1 MRVGI
6 TGVRGFIG
14 SAVAHH
20 LRDRQIEVVE
30 LDSLL
35 RGREQVIPPEELDWV
50 LHFAAITSIADA
62 FKKPGF
68 IYHNNIEATLKA
80 LDTAIMTQSMFL
92 YMSSYVY
99 GHPRYLPI
107 DERHPTEAL
116 NPYMGSKL
124 AGEIISKQLCAQH
137 EIPYII
143 LRGFNIY
150 GDSHHKG
157 RLISDML
164 EAACQQRPIMVN
176 DPIPMRDYLYIN
188 DFLSLV
194 EKIVDTSPVPSG
206 IYNVGYGEA
215 YANIDV
221 AKLFC
226 KLIHENYPLEV
237 GATSRRNDVK
247 EIYAD
252 RGLVSQTFSWEP
264 QYSLELGF
272 NDLLQTIKMKGK

>member
-1 MRVGI
+1 VKVGI

-14 SAVAHH
+14 SRVVHR
-20 LRDRQIEVVE
+20 LRERQVEVVA

-35 RGREQVIPPEELDWV
+35 RGSEQIHPPGRLDWV
-50 LHFAAITSIADA
+50 LHFAAITSINDA
-62 FKKPGF
+62 FNKPGF
-68 IYHNNIEATLKA
+68 IYSNNLEATLKA
-80 LDTAIMTQSMFL
+80 LETAILTRSCFL

-116 NPYMGSKL
+116 NPYIGSKL
-124 AGEIISKQLCAQH
+124 AGEIISNQLCTQY
-137 EIPYII
+137 EIPCII

-164 EAACQQRPIMVN
+164 EAVRQKRPIMLN
-176 DPIPMRDYLYIN
+176 DPMPMRDYLYIN

-221 AKLFC
+221 ARLFC
-226 KLIHENYPLEV
+226 KLIREDYPLEV
-237 GATSRRNDVK
+237 GATPRRNDVK
-247 EIYAD
+247 VICAD

-272 NDLLQTIKMKGK
+272 KDLLQTIETKGK

>member
-1 MRVGI
+1 MKVGI
-6 TGVRGFIG
+6 TGIRGFIG
-14 SAVAHH
+14 SIVARR
-20 LRDRQIEVVE
+20 LRERQAEVVS

-35 RGREQVIPPEELDWV
+35 QGSEQIHPPGRLDWV
-50 LHFAAITSIADA
+50 LHFAAITSIDDA
-62 FKKPGF
+62 FNKPGF
-68 IYHNNIEATLKA
+68 IYRNNIEATLKA
-80 LDTAIMTQSMFL
+80 LETAIMTQSRFL

-124 AGEIISKQLCAQH
+124 AGEIISNQLCTQY
-137 EIPYII
+137 EIPCII

-157 RLISDML
+157 RLTSDML
-164 EAACQQRPIMVN
+164 EAFRQNRPVMVN

-188 DFLSLV
+188 DFLSLL
-194 EKIVDTSPVPSG
+194 EKIITSPVPSG
-206 IYNVGYGEA
+206 IYNVGYGKA

-226 KLIHENYPLEV
+226 KLIREDYPLEV
-237 GATSRRNDVK
+237 GATPRRNDVN

-272 NDLLQTIKMKGK
+272 KDLLQTIEMKGK

>member
-1 MRVGI
+1 VKVGI

-14 SAVAHH
+14 SMVAQR
-20 LRDRQIEVVE
+20 LRDRKIEVVE

-35 RGREQVIPPEELDWV
+35 RDSEQIHTTVRLDWV
-50 LHFAAITSIADA
+50 LHFAAITSITEA

-68 IYHNNIEATLKA
+68 IYRNNLEATLKS
-80 LDTAIMTQSMFL
+80 LETAIMSQSRFL

-107 DERHPTEAL
+107 DELHPTEAL

-124 AGEIISKQLCAQH
+124 AGEIMSNQLCAQH
-137 EIPYII
+137 DIPCVI

-164 EAACQQRPIMVN
+164 EAARQQRPIMVN
-176 DPIPMRDYLYIN
+176 DPIPMRDYLYIS
-188 DFLSLV
+188 DFLSLI
-194 EKIVDTSPVPSG
+194 EKIVDKSPVPSG

-215 YANIDV
+215 FANIDV
-221 AKLFC
+221 ARLFC
-226 KLIHENYPLEV
+226 NLIREDYPLEV
-237 GATSRRNDVK
+237 GSTSRRNDVN

-252 RGLVSQTFSWEP
+252 RRLLSQTFSWEP
-264 QYSLELGF
+264 QYSLERGF
-272 NDLLQTIKMKGK
+272 KDLLQSIEIRGK